1 MPTSLFELVQRLL
14 RREVYGAMPKDK
26 RRAQIAHA
34 LSSEVTMVPPS
45 RLMALIGQALKWCAA
60 DRMGARIWSPPR
72 PASAASMSHSEKSYL
87 CESGLALRPSA
98 AAALRCSRSPVRH
111 QGHPAPA
118 VRRQQHQGLLPPGTA
133 FDLFRGQAQG
143 QRDEVEAHPA
153 ALDRSIKFGKKSH
166 PEVAAF
172 SPDGQLLVTGSV
184 DGFVEVR
191 PGLDIDQGYG
201 VTESSTCCKAIDV
214 PGVVCSKRPHEG
226 WW

>member
-1 MPTSLFELVQRLL
+1 
-14 RREVYGAMPKDK
+14 
-26 RRAQIAHA
+26 
-34 LSSEVTMVPPS
+34 
-45 RLMALIGQALKWCAA
+45 
-60 DRMGARIWSPPR
+60 
-72 PASAASMSHSEKSYL
+72 
-87 CESGLALRPSA
+87 
-98 AAALRCSRSPVRH
+98 
-111 QGHPAPA
+111 

-191 PGLDIDQGYG
+191 LGLDADQGSPYPHVG
-201 VTESSTCCKAIDV
+201 QLSICKGLISNERPHVKDHQTKRHRCTAWCCSSTCTKPTIQRSICATMLASMQPVTWTPMWYAGWAQVWDFLTGKLKRDLQFQADEQFMMHDTAVLALAFSRDSELLASASQDGKIKV
-214 PGVVCSKRPHEG
+214 PL
-226 WW
+226 